1 MIENK
6 ISKLSLYFKKETMNE
21 LTRMKDL
28 LILTG
33 LPSNELPD
41 MNEFID
47 SIISY
52 VKNIITAFPG
62 EKERLK
68 EYSKGIIRR
77 TTREI
82 ADEKIRI
89 DKEETEEEEKEN
101 INTKKEEKETGT
113 ARFLYRTTEEEK
125 ENLNTIR
132 NMAKIETTDPMLIR
146 TIIEYTL
153 IEKIDK
159 RTILYFNTLG
169 TIYKITPKTV
179 TDLFYIKEN
188 EEKEYLKTIN
198 EKNKE
203 QLRKIAWDHGIFEAF
218 KKTIENERHLT
229 FTYKSGKFRGGMLYW
244 IFGIQS
250 KTYNESIEK
259 TNSRVN
265 EFNYMI
271 AYAGIAMINGMIK
284 NNIQTITEG
293 IININ
298 KTNRYQAKN
307 IIKNIEEL
315 MKLSDK
321 INNNPEI

>member
-6 ISKLSLYFKKETMNE
+6 TTKLSLYFKKETMNE

-52 VKNIITAFPG
+52 VKNTIREYPA
-62 EKERLK
+62 ERERLE
-68 EYSKGIIRR
+68 EYSRGTIRR

-82 ADEKIRI
+82 EDEKI
-89 DKEETEEEEKEN
+89 KANLEETEEEKEKT
-101 INTKKEEKETGT
+101 NTNKEEIETGT
-113 ARFLYRTTEEEK
+113 ARFLYRITQEEK
-125 ENLNTIR
+125 DNLNRIR
-132 NMAKIETTDPMLIR
+132 NLTKIEMTDPMLIR
-146 TIIEYTL
+146 TIIEYSL

-159 RTILYFNTLG
+159 MTILHLTFIATM
-169 TIYKITPKTV
+169 YKITPKTII
-179 TDLFYIKEN
+179 DLFYLREN
-188 EEKEYLKTIN
+188 EEEEYLKIIN
-198 EKNKE
+198 EKDKQ

-218 KKTIENERHLT
+218 KKIVENEKHT
-229 FTYKSGKFRGGMLYW
+229 MFTYKSGKFTGGKLHW
-244 IFGIQS
+244 IFGIKP

-271 AYAGIAMINGMIK
+271 AYAGISMINGIIENDIK
-284 NNIQTITEG
+284 TITEG

-298 KTNRYQAKN
+298 KTNQYTAKKA
-307 IIKNIEEL
+307 IKTIEEL
-315 MKLSDK
+315 MKISDK

>member
-1 MIENK
+1 MIDNK
-6 ISKLSLYFKKETMNE
+6 TTKLSMYFKKETMNE
-21 LTRMKDL
+21 LIRMKDL

-52 VKNIITAFPG
+52 VKNIIRNYPG
-62 EKERLK
+62 DRERLE
-68 EYSKGIIRR
+68 EYSRGIIRR
-77 TTREI
+77 TTREME
-82 ADEKIRI
+82 DEKIKI
-89 DKEETEEEEKEN
+89 DQEEIEAEEEN
-101 INTKKEEKETGT
+101 INSNREEKETGT

-125 ENLNTIR
+125 DNLNSIR
-132 NMAKIETTDPMLIR
+132 NLAKIEMTDPMLIR
-146 TIIEYTL
+146 TITEFCL

-159 RTILYFNTLG
+159 EGILWYNFIA
-169 TIYKITPKTV
+169 TIYKITPKT
-179 TDLFYIKEN
+179 LIELLLIKEN
-188 EEKEYLKTIN
+188 EEEQYLKKIN
-198 EKNKE
+198 EKDKE

-218 KKTIENERHLT
+218 KKIIEKERHFMLT
-229 FTYKSGKFRGGMLYW
+229 FKSGKLTGGRLHW
-244 IFGIQS
+244 IFGIKP
-250 KTYNESIEK
+250 KTYSESIEK

-271 AYAGIAMINGMIK
+271 AYAGIAMINGMIE

-298 KTNRYQAKN
+298 KTNHYTAKS
-307 IIKNIEEL
+307 IIKIIEEL

>member
-1 MIENK
+1 MIDNK
-6 ISKLSLYFKKETMNE
+6 TTKLSMYFKKETMNE
-21 LTRMKDL
+21 LIRMKDL

-47 SIISY
+47 SIIVY
-52 VKNIITAFPG
+52 VKNIIREYPG
-62 EKERLK
+62 DRERLE
-68 EYSKGIIRR
+68 EYSRGIIRR
-77 TTREI
+77 TTREME
-82 ADEKIRI
+82 DEKIKI
-89 DKEETEEEEKEN
+89 DQEEIEEEEEN
-101 INTKKEEKETGT
+101 INSNREEKETGT

-125 ENLNTIR
+125 DNLNSIR
-132 NMAKIETTDPMLIR
+132 NLAKIEMTDPMLIR
-146 TIIEYTL
+146 TITEFCL
-153 IEKIDK
+153 IEKVDK
-159 RTILYFNTLG
+159 ESILWYNFIA
-169 TIYKITPKTV
+169 TIYKITPKTLIEL
-179 TDLFYIKEN
+179 LFIKEN
-188 EEKEYLKTIN
+188 EEEQYIKKIN
-198 EKNKE
+198 EKDKE

-218 KKTIENERHLT
+218 KKIIEKERHFMLT
-229 FTYKSGKFRGGMLYW
+229 FKSGKLTGGRLLW
-244 IFGIQS
+244 IFGIKP
-250 KTYNESIEK
+250 KTYSESIEK

-298 KTNRYQAKN
+298 KTNHYTAKN
-307 IIKNIEEL
+307 IIKIIEEL